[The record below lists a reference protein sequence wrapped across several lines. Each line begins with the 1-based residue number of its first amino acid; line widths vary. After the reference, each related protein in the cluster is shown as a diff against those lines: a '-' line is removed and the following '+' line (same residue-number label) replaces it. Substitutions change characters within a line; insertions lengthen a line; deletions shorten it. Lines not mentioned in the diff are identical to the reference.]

1 MLNFLCGLTI
11 GILVTVGIVFIGT
24 SDKFNG
30 LIIGIII
37 GISCTVVSFILLLNN
52 IGNEKNDNRDY
63 WWKYGKQPPWE
74 EDDELD

>member
-1 MLNFLCGLTI
+1 
-11 GILVTVGIVFIGT
+11 
-24 SDKFNG
+24 
-30 LIIGIII
+30 
-37 GISCTVVSFILLLNN
+37 LLLNN